1 MLKIERTRT
10 DDGVFV
16 LELSGEVRG
25 PWVDELQRVAEDA
38 LETRAALRVDL
49 RDVSFVDRRGAAL
62 LSRLADR
69 DVALVNCSAFV
80 TEALKVRA

>member
-1 MLKIERTRT
+1 MLKIERAQT

-25 PWVDELQRVAEDA
+25 PWVDELRRVAEDA

-49 RDVSFVDRRGAAL
+49 CDVSFVDRRGAL
-62 LSRLADR
+62 LLNRLADR
-69 DVALVNCSAFV
+69 NVALVNCSAFV
-80 TEALKVRA
+80 TESLKVRA